1 MTNSTAVN
9 SGGPESQV
17 TLHGTVGK
25 AAGKFPVVAS
35 AQLRSRSRG
44 GLPPRALRRV
54 HEYVEA
60 HLEKN
65 ISLQMLASTAGLS
78 MSHFAR
84 AFKQSQG
91 VPPHEYLVRCR
102 VRRAQ
107 ELLATTD
114 LPLSEIARASG
125 FSDQSH
131 CTRRFR
137 EQVGIIR
144 AATDGRCARASPHD
158 KPIAG

>member
-1 MTNSTAVN
+1 MTIPIAVN
-9 SGGPESQV
+9 SGGSPHESQA
-17 TLHGTVGK
+17 TLHGMLEN
-25 AAGKFPVVAS
+25 AAGKSPDVAL
-35 AQLRSRSRG
+35 AQLHPRSRG
-44 GLPPRALRRV
+44 GLPPRALQRV
-54 HEYVEA
+54 REYVEA

-65 ISLQMLASTAGLS
+65 ISLQMLASIAGLS

-102 VRRAQ
+102 VRRVQ

-137 EQVGIIR
+137 EQVGVTPSGYR
-144 AATDGRCARASPHD
+144 WSMR
-158 KPIAG
+158 

>member
-1 MTNSTAVN
+1 MTDPIAVN
-9 SGGPESQV
+9 SGGSPHEPQA
-17 TLHGTVGK
+17 TLYGVLGS
-25 AAGKFPVVAS
+25 AAGKSPDVELAR
-35 AQLRSRSRG
+35 LPPRSRG
-44 GLPPRALRRV
+44 GLPPRTLRRV
-54 HEYVEA
+54 REYVEA

-84 AFKQSQG
+84 AFKKSQG

-102 VRRAQ
+102 VRRVQ
-107 ELLATTD
+107 KLLATTD

-137 EQVGIIR
+137 EQVGITPSNYR
-144 AATDGRCARASPHD
+144 WSMR
-158 KPIAG
+158 

>member
-1 MTNSTAVN
+1 MTTPIAVN
-9 SGGPESQV
+9 SGGSPHESQA
-17 TLHGTVGK
+17 TLHRMLGN
-25 AAGKFPVVAS
+25 AADKSSDVAL
-35 AQLRSRSRG
+35 AQLHPRSRG
-44 GLPPRALRRV
+44 GLPPRALQRV
-54 HEYVEA
+54 REYVEA

-102 VRRAQ
+102 VRRVQ

-137 EQVGIIR
+137 EQVGITPSGYR
-144 AATDGRCARASPHD
+144 WSMR
-158 KPIAG
+158 

>member
-1 MTNSTAVN
+1 MTDPLAVN
-9 SGGPESQV
+9 SGGPPDESQA
-17 TLHGTVGK
+17 TLYGILGN
-25 AAGKFPVVAS
+25 AAGKSPDVAL
-35 AQLRSRSRG
+35 AQLHPRRRG

-54 HEYVEA
+54 REYVEA

-65 ISLQMLASTAGLS
+65 ISLLMLASTAGLS

-102 VRRAQ
+102 VRRVQ
-107 ELLATTD
+107 ELLVTTD

-137 EQVGIIR
+137 EQVGITPSNYR
-144 AATDGRCARASPHD
+144 WSMR
-158 KPIAG
+158 

>member
-1 MTNSTAVN
+1 MTDPVAVN
-9 SGGPESQV
+9 SGVPPHESQA
-17 TLHGTVGK
+17 TLYGMLGN
-25 AAGKFPVVAS
+25 AAGKVPDVAL
-35 AQLRSRSRG
+35 AQLHPRSRG

-54 HEYVEA
+54 REYVEA

-65 ISLQMLASTAGLS
+65 ISLVMLASTAGLS

-102 VRRAQ
+102 VRRVQ

-114 LPLSEIARASG
+114 MPLSEIARASG

-137 EQVGIIR
+137 EQVGITPSR
-144 AATDGRCARASPHD
+144 YRWSMR
-158 KPIAG
+158 

>member
-1 MTNSTAVN
+1 MTTPIAVN
-9 SGGPESQV
+9 SGGSPHESKA
-17 TLHGTVGK
+17 TLHGMLGN
-25 AAGKFPVVAS
+25 AAGKSPDVAL
-35 AQLRSRSRG
+35 AQLHPRSRG
-44 GLPPRALRRV
+44 GLPPRALQRV
-54 HEYVEA
+54 REYVEA

-102 VRRAQ
+102 VRRVQ

-137 EQVGIIR
+137 EQVGVTPSGYR
-144 AATDGRCARASPHD
+144 WSMR
-158 KPIAG
+158 

>member
-1 MTNSTAVN
+1 LTDPIAVN
-9 SGGPESQV
+9 SGGPPHESQA
-17 TLHGTVGK
+17 TLSGILGN
-25 AAGKFPVVAS
+25 AAGKFPDVAL
-35 AQLRSRSRG
+35 AQLHSRSRG
-44 GLPPRALRRV
+44 GLPPGALRRV
-54 HEYVEA
+54 REYVEA

-102 VRRAQ
+102 VRRVQ

-137 EQVGIIR
+137 EQVGITPSGYR
-144 AATDGRCARASPHD
+144 WSMR
-158 KPIAG
+158 

>member
-1 MTNSTAVN
+1 MTDPIAVN
-9 SGGPESQV
+9 SGGPPHESQA
-17 TLHGTVGK
+17 TLSGILGN
-25 AAGKFPVVAS
+25 AAGKFPDVAL
-35 AQLRSRSRG
+35 AQLHSRSRG
-44 GLPPRALRRV
+44 GLPPGALRRV
-54 HEYVEA
+54 REYVEV

-102 VRRAQ
+102 VRRVQ

-137 EQVGIIR
+137 EQVGITPSGYR
-144 AATDGRCARASPHD
+144 WSMR
-158 KPIAG
+158 

>member
-1 MTNSTAVN
+1 MTIPIAVN
-9 SGGPESQV
+9 SGGSPHESQA
-17 TLHGTVGK
+17 TLHGMFGN
-25 AAGKFPVVAS
+25 AAGKSPDVAL
-35 AQLRSRSRG
+35 AQLHPRSRG

-54 HEYVEA
+54 CEYVEA

-102 VRRAQ
+102 VRRVQ

-137 EQVGIIR
+137 EQVGVTPSGYR
-144 AATDGRCARASPHD
+144 WSMR
-158 KPIAG
+158 

>member
-1 MTNSTAVN
+1 MTDPVAVN
-9 SGGPESQV
+9 SGVPPHESQA
-17 TLHGTVGK
+17 TLYGMLGN
-25 AAGKFPVVAS
+25 AAGKVPDVAL
-35 AQLRSRSRG
+35 AQLHPRSRG

-54 HEYVEA
+54 REYVEA

-65 ISLQMLASTAGLS
+65 ISLLMPASTAGLS

-102 VRRAQ
+102 VRRVQ

-114 LPLSEIARASG
+114 ILFRKSRALPG
-125 FSDQSH
+125 F
-131 CTRRFR
+131 R
-137 EQVGIIR
+137 IR
-144 AATDGRCARASPHD
+144 A
-158 KPIAG
+158 IA